1 MLKSSGIQVHGHHG
15 DESEGGDDVDG
26 TDNYEYGCSPAF
38 RWSPCADDEFI
49 LVLMIATLCRLATA
63 ITTRITNKKCFEFNF
78 LVLGTVASHCGGP
91 RRKSGGDGKPNKYS
105 QFISKFLF
113 SQSNK

>member
-63 ITTRITNKKCFEFNF
+63 KTKTKQTKKCLEFQF
-78 LVLGTVASHCGGP
+78 P
-91 RRKSGGDGKPNKYS
+91 RIRDGC
-105 QFISKFLF
+105 
-113 SQSNK
+113 